1 MREVLEDHISPADLS
16 KKYNISAHS
25 IRDWVKKAGH
35 QLPKS
40 YKRFPYAAICCLA
53 SFGSAFLPLSKYAFI
68 SFACM
73 PHICIPLCMN
83 VSLSLNLSDF
93 HVYFSEMYFLQHS
106 TFIYSSAI
114 HIRVSC
120 AMLTLLPTYLFVVGW
135 KMRKANEQRPDL
147 LLLVLLF
154 STPKSYAPRCKSAPN
169 NYDREGGDLQVEQ
182 HFAPAAKYQDC
193 PTNASLPV
201 PPPPPAPT
209 GEQQPSPNSTTS
221 FQGFHP
227 RVEQGA

>member
-40 YKRFPYAAICCLA
+40 YKRFPYAAICRLA
-53 SFGSAFLPLSKYAFI
+53 SIGSAFLPLSKYAFI

-93 HVYFSEMYFLQHS
+93 HVYFSEMYFLQHN
-106 TFIYSSAI
+106 TFIYSSAR
-114 HIRVSC
+114 HIRISC
-120 AMLTLLPTYLFVVGW
+120 AMLTLPTCLFVLGW
-135 KMRKANEQRPDL
+135 KRRKASEQRPDL

-154 STPKSYAPRCKSAPN
+154 STLKSYAPC
-169 NYDREGGDLQVEQ
+169 
-182 HFAPAAKYQDC
+182 C
-193 PTNASLPV
+193 
-201 PPPPPAPT
+201 
-209 GEQQPSPNSTTS
+209 
-221 FQGFHP
+221 
-227 RVEQGA
+227 